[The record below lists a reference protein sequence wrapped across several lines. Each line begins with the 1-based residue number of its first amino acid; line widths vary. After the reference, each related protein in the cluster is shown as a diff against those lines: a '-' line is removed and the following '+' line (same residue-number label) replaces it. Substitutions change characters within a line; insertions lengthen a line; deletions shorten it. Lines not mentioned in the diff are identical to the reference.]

1 MFSGSAGFVGFSSGF
16 TEEMFDEVTVCE
28 VADSRGTGFEG
39 GDGFEMEY
47 RSCMEGK

>member
-1 MFSGSAGFVGFSSGF
+1 M
-16 TEEMFDEVTVCE
+16 TVCE

-47 RSCMEGK
+47 MSCMEGKEIS